1 MSWEVEQCN
10 RARKVNIP
18 AVFNPDLEI
27 IDDEDDEDEAGGVW
41 CLQHQGCGQKGLV
54 VRATNSF
61 FSPTKD
67 IMEHHRKGENNRE
80 KYCISIVTFKIIN
93 LGSICKWVIKW

>member
-1 MSWEVEQCN
+1 M
-10 RARKVNIP
+10 
-18 AVFNPDLEI
+18 FNPDLEI
-27 IDDEDDEDEAGGVW
+27 IDEEDDEKDVGSAW

-67 IMEHHRKGENNRE
+67 IMDHHRKGEKKRE
-80 KYCISIVTFKIIN
+80 KCWDGLKVAKAGHKSE
-93 LGSICKWVIKW
+93 GHMGMMADGQ

>member
-27 IDDEDDEDEAGGVW
+27 MDDEDDEEEAGSAW

-67 IMEHHRKGENNRE
+67 IMEHHRKGEGNKE
-80 KYCISIVTFKIIN
+80 KYLLHIN
-93 LGSICKWVIKW
+93 CNL